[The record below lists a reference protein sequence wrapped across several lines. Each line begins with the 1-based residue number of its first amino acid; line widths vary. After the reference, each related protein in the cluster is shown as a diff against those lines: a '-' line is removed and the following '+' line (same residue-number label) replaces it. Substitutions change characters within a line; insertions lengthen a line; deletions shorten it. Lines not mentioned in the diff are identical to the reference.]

1 MNPKQPPKP
10 PLLLLTLFL
19 TLLLLLALPAA
30 CATAN
35 PGPTAADRLAN
46 GSLNPGLA
54 ATAQADQY
62 WRDAQATTVSQQAT
76 QEANYRN
83 VQGTAVAAQ
92 VTSAAEQT
100 RDALSFS
107 MTVAAATAQAQETAV
122 SATRSVEATSTAQA
136 HADAVATVTQAAA
149 IAQAT
154 RTAQAEA
161 TAAALVAT
169 RQAWELE
176 QVRREQLISNL
187 GTAFMGLLAVIVT
200 GLLLYLLWLLLP
212 TLVSRAGLV
221 RYGQHG
227 NPLLLSQ
234 RNGRTVL
241 TDPLRMLQAAVT
253 IDDEGHVT
261 MPDLVPES
269 IQAML
274 AGGVL
279 RTLIEQARHAP
290 GHAPVLPSEVSHLRR
305 LGPWTSQQTT
315 RHDPGQTILPTL
327 SALTG
332 GSQAEAAEAQPDAG
346 DDLLPLPDSIP
357 WSLLAGHDGDG
368 IALGV
373 GRGPI
378 AHGPRLITLD
388 LARLPHLFVAGM
400 SGAGK
405 TRRLLRPLVA
415 QVIADGYTA
424 VLMNESGSDFS
435 PFYSLPQAAIV
446 RGDVYSY
453 MAVLEAAMGE
463 MTRREQLLRD
473 LHVSEWQRMPDEFY
487 LQHPFVLLAID
498 ELLALAATLT
508 PKEQKQF
515 WAMLTAFA
523 SRARKVGM
531 CSLGLATDPTYRALG
546 QGGLNYR
553 SQCGRISFRMFQ
565 ASGSRAILDQNG
577 AEQLEESQF
586 LALLDK
592 PGVQT
597 GVAANPSDDELSRYL
612 DRQTRQS
619 GATGLTPRWL
629 PASVSRQVATRLP
642 IDRLSAGSSQATSQ
656 PANDRSSS
664 QPFGPRSDPHGGPQS
679 GPQSGP
685 QPADNHRQP
694 AGNRLQPV
702 DNQSSTQQVGPQ
714 PPHNQSPTQ
723 QVGLQP
729 PHNQL
734 TTGCD
739 TTGCDPTTTLFPQPQ
754 PVVQPVAASDAAAWP
769 YSHPHGRNGGHNR
782 DHNQSALSGP
792 MATDQVSLPFPT
804 NRPPTAAEADFIH
817 QLHVDGLSRN
827 AICRHVYGFKDGR
840 TYGWV
845 REAIDGSDN

>member
-1 MNPKQPPKP
+1 MNAKQPPKT

-19 TLLLLLALPAA
+19 TLLLSLTLPAA
-30 CATAN
+30 CTN
-35 PGPTAADRLAN
+35 PGPTAADRIG
-46 GSLNPGLA
+46 GSPNPGLA

-83 VQGTAVAAQ
+83 VQGTAMAAQ
-92 VTSAAEQT
+92 ATLSAEQT
-100 RDALSFS
+100 RDAFQLAA
-107 MTVAAATAQAQETAV
+107 TVDAATVQARQTADTATRAYEATATAQA
-122 SATRSVEATSTAQA
+122 R
-136 HADAVATVTQAAA
+136 ADAIATVTEAAA

-154 RTAQAEA
+154 STAQAEA
-161 TAAALVAT
+161 TAVAVIAT
-169 RQAWELE
+169 RQAWELKQAE
-176 QVRREQLISNL
+176 RQAQREQFINWAV
-187 GTAFMGLLAVIVT
+187 TAATILAGVTLT
-200 GLLLYLLWLLLP
+200 GLLPYLLWLLLP
-212 TLVSRAGLV
+212 TLVGRAGLV

-227 NPLLLSQ
+227 NPLFMSQ
-234 RNGRTVL
+234 RHGRTVI
-241 TDPLRMLQAAVT
+241 TDPLRMLQAAIT

-327 SALTG
+327 PALTG
-332 GSQAEAAEAQPDAG
+332 GSQAEAAEAQPDAS

-378 AHGPRLITLD
+378 AHGPRMITLN

-415 QVIADGYTA
+415 QAIADGYTA

-463 MTRREQLLRD
+463 MTRREKLLRD
-473 LHVSEWQRMPDEFY
+473 LHVSEWRRLPGEFY

-553 SQCGRISFRMFQ
+553 SQCGRISFRVFQ
-565 ASGSRAILDQNG
+565 AAGSRAILDQNG
-577 AEQLEESQF
+577 AEQLEGNQF

-592 PGVQT
+592 PGVQP

-619 GATGLTPRWL
+619 GAAGLTPRWL
-629 PASVSRQVATRLP
+629 PASVSRQVATPLP
-642 IDRLSAGSSQATSQ
+642 IDRLSAGSSQPSGQ
-656 PANDRSSS
+656 
-664 QPFGPRSDPHGGPQS
+664 HGS
-679 GPQSGP
+679 PQSGP
-685 QPADNHRQP
+685 QP
-694 AGNRLQPV
+694 V
-702 DNQSSTQQVGPQ
+702 DNQSPTRQVGPQ
-714 PPHNQSPTQ
+714 PPHNQSLTR

-729 PHNQL
+729 VDNQL
-734 TTGCD
+734 TTDCD

-754 PVVQPVAASDAAAWP
+754 VVVQPVVASDAAARP
-769 YSHPHGRNGGHNR
+769 YSHHHGHNR
-782 DHNQSALSGP
+782 DHNQSTTSDP

-804 NRPPTAAEADFIH
+804 DRPPTAAEADFIR

-840 TYGWV
+840 TYGWA